1 MFNLRI
7 RDVLDKSRLIK
18 ATPDMTVS
26 AAAKLMAFEQ
36 VGAVVVLDAGR
47 LSGIFTE
54 RDVVFRVVAPDLDP
68 STTRLSAV
76 MTPAPLT
83 IEASKSFGYALL
95 LMHENRFRHLP
106 VIDGGVLI
114 GMVSARHAL
123 DPELEE
129 FVVETQRRVHFRREA
144 G

>member
-1 MFNLRI
+1 MFNLQI

-54 RDVVFRVVAPDLDP
+54 RDVVFRVVAP
-68 STTRLSAV
+68 
-76 MTPAPLT
+76 
-83 IEASKSFGYALL
+83 EQ
-95 LMHENRFRHLP
+95 
-106 VIDGGVLI
+106 I
-114 GMVSARHAL
+114 GRAHV
-123 DPELEE
+123 
-129 FVVETQRRVHFRREA
+129 
-144 G
+144 